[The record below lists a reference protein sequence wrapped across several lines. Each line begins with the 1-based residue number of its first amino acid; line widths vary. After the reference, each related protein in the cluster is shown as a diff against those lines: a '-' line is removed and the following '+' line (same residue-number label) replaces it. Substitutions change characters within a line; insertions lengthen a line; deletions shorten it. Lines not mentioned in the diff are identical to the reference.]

1 MEFIYRGYFDG
12 VDMAMMI
19 HAGNMPEG
27 KYLTINPGCN
37 GCVVKNVTFEGVA
50 SHAGGS
56 PEKGINALY
65 AATTAMTAANA
76 LRETFLDNEHIR
88 FHPHHHRGRRSRKRH
103 PREDQG
109 GDLCTRRIL

>member
-1 MEFIYRGYFDG
+1 
-12 VDMAMMI
+12 
-19 HAGNMPEG
+19 MP
-27 KYLTINPGCN
+27 
-37 GCVVKNVTFEGVA
+37 
-50 SHAGGS
+50 GGS

-88 FHPHHHRGRRSRKRH
+88 FHPIITEGGAARKRH

-109 GDLCTRRIL
+109 GDLCARRIL